1 MTSRSPAAST
11 LAASTLAASI
21 LAASILAA
29 LPLYAAVV
37 PTDFV
42 EELASPNLPA
52 NLAMDQPRAFA
63 FLPDGRALIVEQR
76 TARVRL
82 WRGDVLEATTIIAT
96 IDDVNPNG
104 YERGLQGIA
113 IDPQWP
119 ARPFVYVFHNS
130 NSGTLKLRRFT
141 ASGAL
146 TDPQST
152 AITLGDPLVLI
163 GDIPD
168 VDANHNAG
176 CLRFGPDGMLYVSLG
191 EDEQVCAAQD
201 STSLRGAFLRLR
213 VDQLAATGGPQVP
226 RAALDPG
233 DNPLSTGDANAR
245 LVYAYGFRNPWMF
258 GIDAVTGTI
267 YAADVGEADEEEVDE
282 VVPGGNY
289 GWPYREG
296 AFTTLERP
304 TCPEPGGPGNPA
316 NGYRQ
321 PIVSYIRNGQMH
333 SVFTSSVYRAVAGGA
348 ANWPTSHRGTLLWGN
363 YFDGVVKRL
372 WFDPLL
378 GEWDSA
384 PEAPGQPAADTW
396 GTGFK
401 AAVDFHIGPDGSL
414 YWLQQ
419 FASSNFIGVNGA
431 LRRIRWT
438 GPVTDVPPRSPSALR
453 LSASP
458 NPASGP
464 MQFALT
470 LPVAANASL
479 AIYDLSGRR
488 VITLLDGARAAGS
501 SRVAW
506 DGRDAAGRPAPS
518 GVYLARLEANGEQQ
532 HVRVLRL
539 N

>member
-1 MTSRSPAAST
+1 MSSRSPAASI
-11 LAASTLAASI
+11 LLASI
-21 LAASILAA
+21 LSVPLLAA
-29 LPLYAAVV
+29 RSHAAVV

-52 NLAMDQPRAFA
+52 GLAMDQPRAFA

-82 WRGDVLEATTIIAT
+82 WRGDALEATTIIAT
-96 IDDVNPNG
+96 IDDVNSAG

-113 IDPQWP
+113 VDPQWP
-119 ARPFVYVFHNS
+119 ARPFVYIFHNS
-130 NSGTLKLRRFT
+130 NSATLKLRRFK
-141 ASGAL
+141 AGGAL
-146 TDPQST
+146 SDPQST
-152 AITLGDPLVLI
+152 ALTLSDPLVLI

-168 VDANHNAG
+168 VDANHNSG

-213 VDQLAATGGPQVP
+213 VDQLSETGGPQVS

-233 DNPLSTGDANAR
+233 DNPLSTSNPNAR

-267 YAADVGEADEEEVDE
+267 YTADVGEADEEELDE
-282 VVPGGNY
+282 LVPGGNY

-296 AFTTLERP
+296 GFTTLARA
-304 TCPEPGGPGNPA
+304 TCPEPGGTGNAA
-316 NGYRQ
+316 NGYLP
-321 PIVSYIRNGQMH
+321 PILSYIRDGQMH
-333 SVFTSSVYRAVAGGA
+333 SIFTSSVYRAVAGGG

-363 YFDGVVKRL
+363 YYDGVVKRL

-384 PEAPGQPAADTW
+384 PEVPGQPAADTW

-401 AAVDFHIGPDGSL
+401 AAVDFQIGPDGSL

-419 FASSNFIGVNGA
+419 FASANFIGVNGA

-438 GPVTDVPPRSPSALR
+438 GAVTDVPAPSSGSLQ

-470 LPVAANASL
+470 LPAAGRATL
-479 AIYDLSGRR
+479 AIHDLAGRR
-488 VITLLDGARAAGS
+488 IATLLDGEQAAGS
-501 SRVAW
+501 SRITW
-506 DGRDAAGRPAPS
+506 DGRDASGHRAPA
-518 GVYLARLEANGEQQ
+518 GVYLARLATAGHEQ

-539 N
+539 K